1 MRRCRC
7 WAARAD
13 SPRENPPPGGQKAEQ
28 KAKQSRNTPTRK
40 TTVGEAGGREQREEP
55 RAGSGGGRGL
65 WLPVALWRHS
75 AQ

>member
-1 MRRCRC
+1 MRRC

-40 TTVGEAGGREQREEP
+40 QPWERRVGESREKSRERGAAAAGGC
-55 RAGSGGGRGL
+55 GCL
-65 WLPVALWRHS
+65 
-75 AQ
+75 